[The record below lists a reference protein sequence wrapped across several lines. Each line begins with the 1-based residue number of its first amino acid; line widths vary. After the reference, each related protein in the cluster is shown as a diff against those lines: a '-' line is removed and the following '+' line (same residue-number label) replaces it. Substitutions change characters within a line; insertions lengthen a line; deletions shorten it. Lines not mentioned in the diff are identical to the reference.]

1 MKLTTKRYGSEQNW
15 KVGTCSNLVRY
26 SSYRTY
32 NEQCCLPAGNYD
44 LICKDSYGDGWNGGY
59 IEIQGTRYCERF
71 TSGREKAI
79 EISIKGQGM
88 ICSFNYSPHQLDT
101 NSDVIP

>member
-1 MKLTTKRYGSEQNW
+1 M
-15 KVGTCSNLVRY
+15 
-26 SSYRTY
+26 
-32 NEQCCLPAGNYD
+32 
-44 LICKDSYGDGWNGGY
+44 CKDSYGDGWNGGY

-88 ICSFNYSPHQLDT
+88 IFSFDYLPHRLDT
-101 NSDVIP
+101 KTITTIK